1 MRSHGVPPSAPR
13 WPLSASATRTL
24 QREFVTGG
32 KPGTT
37 KQPERQR
44 PLITKDISQDE
55 GSVASARKVNTL
67 SSKQIFKIR
76 NDSRGSTE
84 STPTAVDEPI
94 IPLKPRS
101 TIDWSIIL
109 GTEPGIPRP
118 DLNVEDVISDDFQ
131 EAVNAG
137 CPVECAMGVDVCDIS
152 RIERMR
158 VNLQDSQAYVRFSS
172 RVLTSIELQLQKRAT
187 EDNRHDRNKNIAE
200 FLAGRWA
207 AKEAIIKAVRAHH
220 DLETGR
226 KTFMHDIVILP
237 AAVLK
242 VVDIFNVD
250 KADYTAKA
258 VEGRREVELIRE
270 AQEKKG
276 PLRAFVRTGPEEK
289 SEKWLEVAVS
299 ISHDG
304 GNAIAV
310 AFVATP
316 ELRKIHTT
324 PISTKE
330 LDWKTEKGE
339 VGPPNSYCP
348 GASNE
353 LDSTEQLW
361 LAAKAHARAEAKLKA
376 KREQRRLATQRKKL
390 RRKLTAPSA
399 STAERGKGP
408 M

>member
-1 MRSHGVPPSAPR
+1 M
-13 WPLSASATRTL
+13 
-24 QREFVTGG
+24 
-32 KPGTT
+32 
-37 KQPERQR
+37 
-44 PLITKDISQDE
+44 
-55 GSVASARKVNTL
+55 
-67 SSKQIFKIR
+67 
-76 NDSRGSTE
+76 
-84 STPTAVDEPI
+84 DEPLR
-94 IPLKPRS
+94 PLKPRS

-109 GTEPGIPRP
+109 KTQPEIPRP
-118 DLNVEDVISDDFQ
+118 DLNLEGVISDNFQ

-137 CPVECAMGVDVCDIS
+137 CPLECAMGVDVCDIS
-152 RIERMR
+152 RIEKMR
-158 VNLQDSQAYVRFSS
+158 VNIQDLEAYVKFSS
-172 RVLTSIELQLQKRAT
+172 RVLTSIELQLQKRAI
-187 EDNRHDRNKNIAE
+187 EDNRHDRNKKIAE

-237 AAVLK
+237 AAVLR

-250 KADYTAKA
+250 KAVYTAKA
-258 VEGRREVELIRE
+258 VEGRREVDVIRE

-276 PLRAFVRTGPEEK
+276 PLRAFVRTGPAEK

-324 PISTKE
+324 PISTME
-330 LDWKTEKGE
+330 LDEKTEKIKD
-339 VGPPNSYCP
+339 GPPNSHRP

-353 LDSTEQLW
+353 LDSSEQPW
-361 LAAKAHARAEAKLKA
+361 LAAKSACQSGGKTEGQARTAKA
-376 KREQRRLATQRKKL
+376 GDTAQNPKK
-390 RRKLTAPSA
+390 KVDLTISFN
-399 STAERGKGP
+399 S
-408 M
+408 

>member
-1 MRSHGVPPSAPR
+1 MNAIRSLRPILRSHGVLPSAPR
-13 WPLSASATRTL
+13 WPLSAPATRTPQL
-24 QREFVTGG
+24 EFATGG

-37 KQPERQR
+37 KQPERKR
-44 PLITKDISQDE
+44 PLIIKELQQGQRS
-55 GSVASARKVNTL
+55 GASARKVNSP
-67 SSKQIFKIR
+67 SSKQISKIR
-76 NDSRGSTE
+76 SDTRGSPE
-84 STPTAVDEPI
+84 STPAAVDEPPG
-94 IPLKPRS
+94 PLKPRS
-101 TIDWSIIL
+101 TIDWSLIL
-109 GTEPGIPRP
+109 GTEPKFPRP
-118 DLNVEDVISDDFQ
+118 DLNVEDVISDSFQ
-131 EAVNAG
+131 EAVDAG
-137 CPVECAMGVDVCDIS
+137 CPGECAMGVDVCDIS

-158 VNLQDSQAYVRFSS
+158 VNLQDPQAYVKFSS
-172 RVLTSIELQLQKRAT
+172 RVLTSIELQLQKRAN
-187 EDNRHDRNKNIAE
+187 EDNRHDHNIKRAE

-237 AAVLK
+237 AAVLR

-250 KADYTAKA
+250 KAVYRAKA
-258 VEGRREVELIRE
+258 VEGRREVDVIRE

-324 PISTKE
+324 PI
-330 LDWKTEKGE
+330 
-339 VGPPNSYCP
+339 
-348 GASNE
+348 
-353 LDSTEQLW
+353 
-361 LAAKAHARAEAKLKA
+361 
-376 KREQRRLATQRKKL
+376 
-390 RRKLTAPSA
+390 
-399 STAERGKGP
+399 
-408 M
+408 

>member
-1 MRSHGVPPSAPR
+1 MP
-13 WPLSASATRTL
+13 TL
-24 QREFVTGG
+24 QRQFATGG
-32 KPGTT
+32 KPATT

-44 PLITKDISQDE
+44 PLIIKELQQAQRS
-55 GSVASARKVNTL
+55 SASARKVNSL
-67 SSKQIFKIR
+67 SFKQISKIR
-76 NDSRGSTE
+76 NDPRRSPE
-84 STPTAVDEPI
+84 STPAAVDELPR
-94 IPLKPRS
+94 PLKPRS
-101 TIDWSIIL
+101 TIDWSMIL
-109 GTEPGIPRP
+109 ETEPKFPRA
-118 DLNVEDVISDDFQ
+118 DLNVKDVISDSFQ
-131 EAVNAG
+131 EAVDAG

-158 VNLQDSQAYVRFSS
+158 VNLQDPQAYVKFSS
-172 RVLTSIELQLQKRAT
+172 RILTSIELQLQKRAT
-187 EDNRHDRNKNIAE
+187 EDNRHDRNKKRAE

-250 KADYTAKA
+250 KAVYSVKA
-258 VEGRREVELIRE
+258 VEGRRGVEMIRE
-270 AQEKKG
+270 AQEEKG
-276 PLRAFVRTGPEEK
+276 PLRAFVRTGSDEK

-324 PISTKE
+324 PISTEE
-330 LDWKTEKGE
+330 LDEKTEEGA
-339 VGPPNSYCP
+339 VGPSNSHRP
-348 GASNE
+348 GASSK
-353 LDSTEQLW
+353 LDSVEQL
-361 LAAKAHARAEAKLKA
+361 
-376 KREQRRLATQRKKL
+376 
-390 RRKLTAPSA
+390 
-399 STAERGKGP
+399 
-408 M
+408 

>member
-1 MRSHGVPPSAPR
+1 
-13 WPLSASATRTL
+13 
-24 QREFVTGG
+24 
-32 KPGTT
+32 
-37 KQPERQR
+37 
-44 PLITKDISQDE
+44 
-55 GSVASARKVNTL
+55 
-67 SSKQIFKIR
+67 
-76 NDSRGSTE
+76 
-84 STPTAVDEPI
+84 
-94 IPLKPRS
+94 
-101 TIDWSIIL
+101 
-109 GTEPGIPRP
+109 
-118 DLNVEDVISDDFQ
+118 
-131 EAVNAG
+131 
-137 CPVECAMGVDVCDIS
+137 
-152 RIERMR
+152 MR

-187 EDNRHDRNKNIAE
+187 EVSRHDRNKKIAE

-250 KADYTAKA
+250 KAVYTVKA
-258 VEGRREVELIRE
+258 VEGRMEMEVIRE

-276 PLRAFVRTGPEEK
+276 PLRAFVRTGPGEK

-310 AFVATP
+310 AFVATN

-330 LDWKTEKGE
+330 LDEKTEKGK

-353 LDSTEQLW
+353 LDSIEQLW

-376 KREQRRLATQRKKL
+376 KREQRRLAIQRKKL
-390 RRKLTAPSA
+390 KRKLTAPSA